1 MYYGHYQIYIKEQ
14 FLLIWTPQVPPFN
27 LSVIYIRYYLFGC
40 LPHHFFIYFFLE
52 YCKANIR
59 IYHFMYKYLG
69 VHNNN
74 VDDVLLSLCYS
85 WEEKVTVKATA
96 QVPLNSCPCPP
107 CALGGPSHQF
117 SLWNFHLNS
126 WLWHPL
132 TLSCQGCIILF
143 SSFLLFS
150 PWPVFFW
157 YSHNLKRKY
166 KYTLWNSDYSDTC
179 IALFLLNG
187 NENTK

>member
-1 MYYGHYQIYIKEQ
+1 MSSPGAPIQPQYYYIC
-14 FLLIWTPQVPPFN
+14 
-27 LSVIYIRYYLFGC
+27 YYLFGC
-40 LPHHFFIYFFLE
+40 LPHHLFIYFFLE

-59 IYHFMYKYLG
+59 IYHFMCKYLG
-69 VHNNN
+69 VRNNN

-85 WEEKVTVKATA
+85 WEEKVTVKAMA

-107 CALGGPSHQF
+107 CALGSPSPTSF
-117 SLWNFHLNS
+117 LFHLNS

-132 TLSCQGCIILF
+132 TLSCRGCIILF
-143 SSFLLFS
+143 SSFLFFS
-150 PWPVFFW
+150 PWPLFSFC
-157 YSHNLKRKY
+157 YSHNLKCKY
-166 KYTLWNSDYSDTC
+166 KYTLWNSDYSDTY